1 MASIGKKLH
10 HYVPRFYIKAWAQ
23 DDLVYCLRNG
33 KILHTNVRNVAAENY
48 FYRLCELSVR
58 DIAFVREVAIADSP
72 KTLKPYLERLL
83 RVLSLPHVARRK
95 VEASAMATPELLAG
109 VDNLITEM
117 SENMHTS
124 IEEEFRPYLNAMLAG
139 GLGFYAQPAR
149 VAGFFWGIAAQYLRT
164 NQIKRAR
171 DRLRGDML
179 ETFQHTVNVLVHIL
193 AIKLGLGLYADR
205 ERFRLILLE
214 NVTDIPFITA
224 DQPVINIAAKP
235 EETKPPDKFELY
247 YPLSPNKAI
256 LLVEPLSN
264 HLPGSPSVSAILAHH
279 YNLLMGAHAYEQ
291 IFANSRK
298 ELESIRGELRA
309 FRSCL

>member
-48 FYRLCELSVR
+48 FYRLCELSAR

-117 SENMHTS
+117 
-124 IEEEFRPYLNAMLAG
+124 
-139 GLGFYAQPAR
+139 
-149 VAGFFWGIAAQYLRT
+149 
-164 NQIKRAR
+164 KR
-171 DRLRGDML
+171 
-179 ETFQHTVNVLVHIL
+179 E
-193 AIKLGLGLYADR
+193 
-205 ERFRLILLE
+205 
-214 NVTDIPFITA
+214 
-224 DQPVINIAAKP
+224 
-235 EETKPPDKFELY
+235 
-247 YPLSPNKAI
+247 
-256 LLVEPLSN
+256 
-264 HLPGSPSVSAILAHH
+264 
-279 YNLLMGAHAYEQ
+279 HAYVNRGRVQ
-291 IFANSRK
+291 TVSKCHARWRSWLLCAACTCRWIFLGNCGSVFANQPDQ
-298 ELESIRGELRA
+298 ESPR
-309 FRSCL
+309 